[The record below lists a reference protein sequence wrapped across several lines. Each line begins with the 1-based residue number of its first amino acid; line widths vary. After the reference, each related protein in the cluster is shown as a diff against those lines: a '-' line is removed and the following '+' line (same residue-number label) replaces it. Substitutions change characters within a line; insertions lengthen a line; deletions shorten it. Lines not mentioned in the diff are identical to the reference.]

1 LALDLKFGLTST
13 GLLVPTYEELLDT
26 IQTDW
31 RRRFGPQTPMN
42 GNSNFGMLSMSYAFE
57 LSKYYQQLQMVYYS
71 AYVSTATGT
80 GLDRLASNAS
90 ITRDADSQSEATLH
104 IVTDGEYLIEAGTQ
118 FETDNGVVFDTEDDV
133 ISTQQTDKSWSADV
147 VADSDDYGS
156 YTNVPANT
164 ITIVSDPDDNILSV
178 TNPEQSNGGTDEET
192 DAHLRRRIIMET
204 VANPS
209 ATINGIKTALLNVA
223 GVREVNDV
231 ENPYDSVDQYGNP
244 PYTVHLYVLGGAKSD
259 ILAALAKYSG
269 YGPLFTG
276 SETGQVADIT
286 GDLKTYYFDYATPV
300 PIYVNVSLKTNA
312 NWDAESGTDE
322 VKQLIA
328 EYINGLEMGANV
340 VLTKMY
346 PDIYSLDGIDEA
358 KITIGRS
365 MQTLADHDIQVDK
378 FEAPEGSADWINV
391 GDPYTPLLTNSVSTP
406 NSITLSF
413 S

>member
-1 LALDLKFGLTST
+1 MALDLKFGLSST

-31 RRRFGPQTPMN
+31 QRRFGPQTPMTS
-42 GNSNFGMLSMSYAFE
+42 NSNFGMLSMSYAFE

-133 ISTQQTDKSWSADV
+133 ISTQQTDKSWSVDV
-147 VADSDDYGS
+147 AAISDDYGS

-209 ATINGIKTALLNVA
+209 ATLNGIKTALLNVA
-223 GVREVNDV
+223 GVR
-231 ENPYDSVDQYGNP
+231 S
-244 PYTVHLYVLGGAKSD
+244 TS
-259 ILAALAKYSG
+259 
-269 YGPLFTG
+269 
-276 SETGQVADIT
+276 
-286 GDLKTYYFDYATPV
+286 AT
-300 PIYVNVSLKTNA
+300 
-312 NWDAESGTDE
+312 
-322 VKQLIA
+322 
-328 EYINGLEMGANV
+328 
-340 VLTKMY
+340 
-346 PDIYSLDGIDEA
+346 
-358 KITIGRS
+358 
-365 MQTLADHDIQVDK
+365 
-378 FEAPEGSADWINV
+378 SA
-391 GDPYTPLLTNSVSTP
+391 
-406 NSITLSF
+406 
-413 S
+413 